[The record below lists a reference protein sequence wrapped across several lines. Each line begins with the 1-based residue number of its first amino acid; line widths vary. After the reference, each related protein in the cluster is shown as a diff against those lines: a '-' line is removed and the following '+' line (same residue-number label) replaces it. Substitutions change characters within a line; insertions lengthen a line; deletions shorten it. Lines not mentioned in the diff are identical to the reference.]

1 MEVNKG
7 RQIKIKE
14 IKDQINKIKINYKIR
29 NNRLRYRN

>member
-29 NNRLRYRN
+29 NNRLGLNY